1 MLVTCWSVKGGSGT
15 TVIAAAVSLLLAR
28 RLPGEVVLVDVG
40 GDAPAAL
47 GLADLGGPGVLDWLA
62 APGLEPSA
70 LGRLEVDA
78 GAGLRLLPRGS
89 ASCAVA
95 EGGAERLIEAL
106 GERSAVV
113 VDAGPAS
120 PLAFELAASATVS
133 LLVLR
138 PCYLALRRALA
149 APVRPSAVVVIEEP
163 KRSLDPTDIEDVLGV
178 PVRAVVP
185 WDASI
190 ARCVDAGL
198 LAARL
203 PGALASALRRAA

>member
-1 MLVTCWSVKGGSGT
+1 VKGGSGT
-15 TVIAAAVSLLLAR
+15 TVVAAAVSLLLAR
-28 RLPGEVVLVDVG
+28 RLPGEVLLVDAG
-40 GDAPAAL
+40 GDVPSVL
-47 GLADLGGPGVLDWLA
+47 GLPDLGGPGVLDWLA
-62 APGLEPSA
+62 APAPLEPEA
-70 LGRLEVDA
+70 LRRLEVDG
-78 GAGLRLLPRGS
+78 GAGLRVLPRGTAPV
-89 ASCAVA
+89 ASIGVG
-95 EGGAERLIEAL
+95 EVERLLDAVS
-106 GERSAVV
+106 ERTAVV

-185 WDASI
+185 WDPAI

-198 LAARL
+198 LGARL
-203 PGALASALRRAA
+203 PGPLASALRRAA